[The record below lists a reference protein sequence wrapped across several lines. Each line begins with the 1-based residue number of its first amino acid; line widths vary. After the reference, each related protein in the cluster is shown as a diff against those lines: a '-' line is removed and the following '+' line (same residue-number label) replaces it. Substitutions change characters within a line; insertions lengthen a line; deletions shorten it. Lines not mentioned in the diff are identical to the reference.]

1 MLVKVALYVVS
12 DYNRLFECQFDL
24 LSQCNQDAAR
34 VFVTFEQK
42 KRASA
47 LSSISCIPGELD
59 YDRIRLTWHSIHV
72 FCSIRLAI

>member
-34 VFVTFEQK
+34 VFVIFEQK
-42 KRASA
+42 KRANA
-47 LSSISCIPGELD
+47 LSSISCTPGELD

-72 FCSIRLAI
+72 FVVFH